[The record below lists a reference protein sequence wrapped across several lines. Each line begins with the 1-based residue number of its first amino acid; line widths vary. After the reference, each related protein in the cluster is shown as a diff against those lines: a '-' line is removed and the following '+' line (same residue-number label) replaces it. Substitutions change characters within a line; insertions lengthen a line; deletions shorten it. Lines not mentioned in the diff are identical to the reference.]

1 MDKNCIFLSDR
12 NYVMLYDIRKISLS
26 KGVELYPC
34 LNVFEMLKKY
44 YEGTNAIIIEKVD
57 KFKNI
62 EQYLSQE
69 LYGILYYT
77 DGKGIYNLNNEILFD
92 NIEDFFNSNIFYKK
106 LVKQNLGQILSQI
119 DTKFEQLGIVAN
131 DWHIIF
137 IKALLYEIKKRE
149 LPITRDTVDLVLMI
163 NSSQRKYLYDTL
175 RPTLKEISKAMQEHL
190 IVEKASCKVLEILS
204 ALHKCCFE

>member
-44 YEGTNAIIIEKVD
+44 YDGTNAIIIERID

-69 LYGILYYT
+69 LHGMLYYT
-77 DGKGIYNLNNEILFD
+77 DGTNIFNLDGEIVFD
-92 NIEDFFNSNIFYKK
+92 NMEDFFNSNIFYKK

-137 IKALLYEIKKRE
+137 IKSLLYEIKKRE
-149 LPITRDTVDLVLMI
+149 LPIARDTIDLVLII
-163 NSSQRKYLYDTL
+163 NNSQRKYLYDTL
-175 RPTLKEISKAMQEHL
+175 RPTLKKISKVMQEQS
-190 IVEKASCKVLEILS
+190 IVENTSCKVLEILS
-204 ALHKCCFE
+204 ALHKYCFE